1 MGAPGASLYGLS
13 GAAGTPGEPGTVGPV
28 GPMGPRGA
36 AGQAALAPAEYSKW
50 MQIVKYYTEVVA
62 KMEQTA
68 SHHVR
73 GVNREVSMLQ
83 QQSAIFKAR
92 SYAVNNGSVDLYHYM
107 LAPRQLDIK

>member
-1 MGAPGASLYGLS
+1 MGP
-13 GAAGTPGEPGTVGPV
+13 VGPV
-28 GPMGPRGA
+28 GPTGPRGA
-36 AGQAALAPAEYSKW
+36 PGRAGVVPKEYGDW
-50 MQIVKYYTEVVA
+50 MRVLKYYTEVVG
-62 KMEQTA
+62 KMEKTA

-107 LAPRQLDIK
+107 LVPRHLDLKSILAH